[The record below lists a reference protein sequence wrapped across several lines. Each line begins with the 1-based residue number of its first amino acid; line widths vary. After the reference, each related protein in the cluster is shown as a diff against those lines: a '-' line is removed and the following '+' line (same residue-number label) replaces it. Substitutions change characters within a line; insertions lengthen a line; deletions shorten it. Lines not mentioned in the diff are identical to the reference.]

1 MAVVAAP
8 LATPNAGAAISD
20 AERAQRPSGLTA
32 EALCGGGGVA
42 LSWQAPATD
51 AASVDGYH
59 VLRRRP
65 GHDPVGTFHVLVDDT
80 ASTDP
85 SYVDTS
91 ATTIGQRYVYR
102 VQARR
107 AEVLSGNSSFAFAD
121 IPAVFDCPPP
131 PIDTDDNSGDG
142 GGDGEVPVGGSIVK
156 SGEGEPDEAK
166 EEDAQLGGD
175 GLERQSVQQNAVVAF
190 PVRVFDLDSA
200 NTGSKGLW
208 GDGTTLWVADEGDKK
223 GYAYELDDPNTDAD
237 ELGTRD
243 SSEDFGTV
251 HPRGLWSD
259 GDTAWALDYTNDK
272 LVAFDWPART
282 RKPSRDVTLDS
293 DHTNEAGLWGH
304 NGVLYVLQATTTDP
318 KVYAYQYLNNAH
330 GLTVTGHS
338 EPGSTL
344 TASIGGIVD
353 PDGLAD
359 PFTPTLQWQRSSDGG
374 QTWSAIAGETGTE
387 YTLVTADAGA
397 LVRVE
402 ASFTDSAG
410 YAEVLPSPPRA
421 ITAVQPLDYTV
432 YGDLDL
438 FVDSHSDCSDD
449 DHTTEANCDTNDTPQ
464 GIWSDGTTV
473 WVGEDGA
480 THMFAYTLAT
490 GARDTSKEVS
500 QSQIGRPNTE
510 ATSVTGDGTYLW
522 YIDESLDNDSQAE
535 THAFKVADLSRAADK
550 DFAQRPPD
558 VDDNVP
564 IILRGVATDSQ
575 HMWYSDTTKRVLA
588 YRIDDDPATAIDEKG
603 MR

>member
-1 MAVVAAP
+1 MTVVAAL

-32 EALCGGGGVA
+32 EALCGSGGVA
-42 LSWQAPATD
+42 
-51 AASVDGYH
+51 
-59 VLRRRP
+59 
-65 GHDPVGTFHVLVDDT
+65 
-80 ASTDP
+80 
-85 SYVDTS
+85 
-91 ATTIGQRYVYR
+91 
-102 VQARR
+102 
-107 AEVLSGNSSFAFAD
+107 LSGNSSFAFAD

-131 PIDTDDNSGDG
+131 PINTDDNSGDGGGDNSGDGGGDG

-166 EEDAQLGGD
+166 EEDAKLGDD
-175 GLERQSVQQNAVVAF
+175 GLERQNVQQNAVVAF

-243 SSEDFGTV
+243 SSVDFGTV

-402 ASFTDSAG
+402 ASFTDNAG

-449 DHTTEANCDTNDTPQ
+449 DQTTEANCDTNDTPQ

-500 QSQIGRPNTE
+500 QSQIGRRMSTTTCRSSCAVSRLTGSTCGIPTPPSVCWRTGSMTAPSGLSGRRHSGSKMRSRSASARRTR
-510 ATSVTGDGTYLW
+510 ATRPGCGSTG
-522 YIDESLDNDSQAE
+522 
-535 THAFKVADLSRAADK
+535 
-550 DFAQRPPD
+550 
-558 VDDNVP
+558 
-564 IILRGVATDSQ
+564 
-575 HMWYSDTTKRVLA
+575 
-588 YRIDDDPATAIDEKG
+588 
-603 MR
+603 